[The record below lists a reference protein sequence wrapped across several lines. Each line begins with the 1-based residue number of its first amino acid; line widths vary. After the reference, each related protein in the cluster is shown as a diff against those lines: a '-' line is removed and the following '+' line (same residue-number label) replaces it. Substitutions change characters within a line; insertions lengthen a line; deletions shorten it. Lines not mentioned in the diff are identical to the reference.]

1 MLFLSICLVC
11 AKCKDETVQQSDK
24 RQCRCKVEAFL
35 FFVACRCCVTNQSRT
50 PRNNMADLLSDEE
63 MGKLIDLYQ
72 EEENLYNYRI
82 REYRD
87 RDKAVNLFWGYTG
100 QWGRTG
106 TKTQPVQNSKASEAH
121 MQEPAERILKA
132 ERVGLRLIWER
143 KRKVGVGMIGL
154 MFSFDP
160 ILRQE

>member
-87 RDKAVNLFWGYTG
+87 RDKAVNLF
-100 QWGRTG
+100 
-106 TKTQPVQNSKASEAH
+106 
-121 MQEPAERILKA
+121 
-132 ERVGLRLIWER
+132 
-143 KRKVGVGMIGL
+143 
-154 MFSFDP
+154 
-160 ILRQE
+160 